1 MISMKDLRNFPT
13 LLIFGIVLLVVLPA
27 KGKLI
32 GLLLIAVGILF
43 LILFLKEKGV
53 IKKRPKKSERNEEY
67 GIDERDALII
77 KHGEEIEELEEYDI
91 DSGKEYCPNC
101 GNYAVSGG
109 RCEAC
114 GEKVTEE

>member
-1 MISMKDLRNFPT
+1 MGFKNILNSLFFLVPGIF
-13 LLIFGIVLLVVLPA
+13 LLKFSALPA
-27 KGKLI
+27 KLI

-53 IKKRPKKSERNEEY
+53 NKKRPKKSERNEEA

>member
-1 MISMKDLRNFPT
+1 MGFKYILNFISFLV
-13 LLIFGIVLLVVLPA
+13 LGIFLFTFFSTQA
-27 KGKLI
+27 KLI
-32 GLLLIAVGILF
+32 GLLFIAVGIFF

-53 IKKRPKKSERNEEY
+53 IKKRPKKSEINDESE
-67 GIDERDALII
+67 IDERDALII
-77 KHGEEIEELEEYDI
+77 KHGEEIEELEEYDT
-91 DSGKEYCPNC
+91 DSGKEYCPHC